1 MKTILNW
8 RGCEFIEALAVFLGT
23 IIGVGIFSLP
33 YIALKAGFL
42 VVLVYF
48 FFLIILIT
56 VIHLLLAE
64 VSRDT
69 HKIARIP
76 GYAEE
81 YLGKNWGRFSLIV
94 SSLGLIGALLAY
106 LILGGK
112 FLALYFAPYF
122 GGGEFFYT
130 LLYFAFG
137 AFLIYKG
144 IKGIAKTEMIMVLTF
159 VLILLLFFSRGL
171 PFFRLENL
179 FGFNPHYLI
188 FPYGAIL
195 FSLWGLSLVPEIKEL
210 VERERKKLRLVIG
223 SGIALAGL
231 FYLFFI
237 FIILGVSGHQTSPD
251 ALSGFALTIGDKIAP
266 LGFIFGL
273 LATFTS
279 FIALGL
285 TLKKIFQYDLKL
297 PEKTS
302 LAFACFPPL
311 FLYLIGVKNFI
322 GVISL
327 TGAVML
333 GLEAIIVIF
342 IYKNFLAKRFQ
353 RQAPFWI
360 YPLACIF
367 VIGLIIQLISP
378 VFPK

>member
-1 MKTILNW
+1 MTKSL
-8 RGCEFIEALAVFLGT
+8 EALAVFLGT
-23 IIGVGIFSLP
+23 IIGVGIFGLP

-42 VVLVYF
+42 VVLIYF
-48 FFLIILIT
+48 LFLIVLTTI
-56 VIHLLLAE
+56 IHFLLAE

-81 YLGKNWGRFSLIV
+81 YLGRKWGRFSLIV

-112 FLALYFAPYF
+112 FFALYFAPYF

-130 LLYFAFG
+130 LFYFVFG

-144 IKGIAKTEMIMVLTF
+144 IKSIAKTEIIMGLAF
-159 VLILLLFFSRGL
+159 ILILLLFFSQGL

-179 FGFNPHYLI
+179 FSFDAHYLI
-188 FPYGAIL
+188 FPYGVVL
-195 FSLWGLSLVPEIKEL
+195 FSLWGLALVPELKEI

-231 FYLFFI
+231 FYLLFV
-237 FIILGVSGHQTSPD
+237 FIILGVSGPQTSLD
-251 ALSGFALTIGDKIAP
+251 ALSGFALTIGDNIAR
-266 LGFIFGL
+266 LGFVFGL
-273 LATFTS
+273 LTTFTS

-297 PEKTS
+297 PEKIS
-302 LAFACFPPL
+302 WFIACFSPL
-311 FLYLIGVKNFI
+311 VLYLLGIKNFI

-333 GLEAIIVIF
+333 GLEAVIVIF
-342 IYKNFLAKRFQ
+342 IYKNFLEKRFQ
-353 RQAPFWI
+353 RKAPLWL
-360 YPLACIF
+360 YPLAGVF
-367 VIGLIIQLISP
+367 LVGLILQLISP
-378 VFPK
+378 FVFK

>member
-1 MKTILNW
+1 MKTIVNW
-8 RGCEFIEALAVFLGT
+8 CGGKFLEALAVFLGT
-23 IIGVGIFSLP
+23 IIGVGIFVLP
-33 YIALKAGFL
+33 YIALKAGFW

-48 FFLIILIT
+48 FFLIILTT
-56 VIHLLLAE
+56 VIHFLLAE

-81 YLGKNWGRFSLIV
+81 YLGKGWGRFSLIV
-94 SSLGLIGALLAY
+94 SSSGLIGALLAY

-112 FLALYFAPYF
+112 FFTLYFAPYF

-144 IKGIAKTEMIMVLTF
+144 IKSIAKTEMIMGLTF

-171 PFFRLENL
+171 PFLRLENL
-179 FGFNPHYLI
+179 FTFNPRYLI
-188 FPYGAIL
+188 FPYGAVL
-195 FSLWGLSLVPEIKEL
+195 FSLWGLSLVPEIKEI
-210 VERERKKLRLVIG
+210 VERERKKLRLVIS

-231 FYLFFI
+231 FYLFFV
-237 FIILGVSGHQTSPD
+237 FIILGVSGPRTSAD
-251 ALSGFALTIGDKIAP
+251 ALSGFALAVGDKIAP
-266 LGFIFGL
+266 LGFVFGL
-273 LATFTS
+273 LTTFTS

-302 LAFACFPPL
+302 WAFACFPAL

-322 GVISL
+322 EVISL

-342 IYKNFLAKRFQ
+342 IYKKFIEKRFQ
-353 RQAPFWI
+353 RKASFWI
-360 YPLACIF
+360 YPLTCLF
-367 VIGLIIQLISP
+367 LIGLVLQLTSP
-378 VFPK
+378 ILFK

>member
-1 MKTILNW
+1 LNK
-8 RGCEFIEALAVFLGT
+8 FLEALAVFLGT
-23 IIGVGIFSLP
+23 IIGVGIFGLP
-33 YIALKAGFL
+33 YLALKAGFW

-48 FFLIILIT
+48 FFLIILTT

-81 YLGKNWGRFSLIV
+81 YLGKGWGKFSLIV
-94 SSLGLIGALLAY
+94 SSLGLMGALLAY
-106 LILGGK
+106 LILGGR
-112 FLALYFAPYF
+112 FFALYFSPYF
-122 GGGEFFYT
+122 GGGELIYA

-144 IKGIAKTEMIMVLTF
+144 IKSIAKTELIMGLTF
-159 VLILLLFFSRGL
+159 ILILLLFFSRGL
-171 PFFRLENL
+171 PFFRLEN
-179 FGFNPHYLI
+179 FFTFNPRYLTL
-188 FPYGAIL
+188 PYGAIL
-195 FSLWGLSLVPEIKEL
+195 FSLWGLSLVPEIKEI

-231 FYLFFI
+231 FYLFFV
-237 FIILGVSGHQTSPD
+237 FIILGVSGPKTSAD
-251 ALSGFALTIGDKIAP
+251 ALSGFALTVGDKIAP

-273 LATFTS
+273 LTTFTS

-285 TLKKIFQYDLKL
+285 TLKRIFQYDLKL

-302 LAFACFPPL
+302 WFIACFSPL
-311 FLYLIGVKNFI
+311 LLYLSGVKNFI

-342 IYKNFLAKRFQ
+342 IYKKFIEKRFQ
-353 RQAPFWI
+353 RKTPFWI
-360 YPLACIF
+360 YPLTAF
-367 VIGLIIQLISP
+367 FLIGLVLQIFSPII
-378 VFPK
+378 FK

>member
-1 MKTILNW
+1 LTN
-8 RGCEFIEALAVFLGT
+8 FFEALAVFVGT
-23 IIGVGIFSLP
+23 IIGVGIFGLP
-33 YIALKAGFL
+33 YIASKVGFL
-42 VVLVYF
+42 VVVFYFLVLI
-48 FFLIILIT
+48 FLT
-56 VIHLLLAE
+56 VIIHLLFGE

-81 YLGKNWGRFSLIV
+81 YLGKKWGRFSLIV

-106 LILGGK
+106 LILGGR
-112 FLALYFAPYF
+112 FFTLYFAPYF

-130 LLYFAFG
+130 LLYFILG
-137 AFLIYKG
+137 AVLIYQG
-144 IKGIAKTEMIMVLTF
+144 IKSIAKTEIIMGLAF
-159 VLILLLFFSRGL
+159 ILILLLFFSQGL

-179 FGFNPHYLI
+179 LAFDTHYLI

-195 FSLWGLSLVPEIKEL
+195 FSLWGLALVPEIKEM
-210 VERERKKLRLVIG
+210 VARERKKLRLTIC

-231 FYLFFI
+231 FYLLFI
-237 FIILGVSGHQTSPD
+237 FIILGVSGPETSSD
-251 ALSGFALTIGDKIAP
+251 ALSGFALVIGNSISR
-266 LGFIFGL
+266 LGFVFGL
-273 LATFTS
+273 LTTFTS

-302 LAFACFPPL
+302 WVLACFPPL
-311 FLYLIGVKNFI
+311 ILYFLGIKNFI

-342 IYKNFLAKRFQ
+342 IYKNFLEKRFQ
-353 RQAPFWI
+353 RKAPLWI
-360 YPLACIF
+360 YPLAGVF
-367 VIGLIIQLISP
+367 LIGLILQLVSP
-378 VFPK
+378 FIFK